1 MSDLTHSDLLVTRGD
16 FDHFGLP
23 AFVSFFFRFGSKGCF
38 MARIDLTLSR
48 LSTAGD
54 HYICKEM
61 EAINPTAHSQIMCRI
76 VMAGL

>member
-1 MSDLTHSDLLVTRGD
+1 
-16 FDHFGLP
+16 
-23 AFVSFFFRFGSKGCF
+23 

-61 EAINPTAHSQIMCRI
+61 EAIDPTAHSQIMCRI
-76 VMAGL
+76 VMAGLYMVTNERK